1 MPGMIAMSGGL
12 PPVMRDCRVVEYVWR
27 SASYLTPQPVF
38 AVKSARTFLKA
49 SSSLPPHRDR
59 TLISPA
65 APLVT
70 GPPLAPPLS
79 LAPGSDAAGALLL
92 PPPPPLHAAAM
103 NAAESRMAG
112 NRSVLVIDSSSETDT
127 VCPPGRAF
135 AHAIDGDIAGPL
147 ALSSAG
153 LDPADRASVDIR
165 WAPTAS
171 GSRPEPLVVR
181 APRCSTPKSCHEG
194 SVGSNLLSTFQARDN
209 A

>member
-49 SSSLPPHRDR
+49 SSSLPPHSDR

-70 GPPLAPPLS
+70 GPPLAPPLA
-79 LAPGSDAAGALLL
+79 LAPGSAAAGALLL

-112 NRSVLVIDSSSETDT
+112 NRGGLVIDSSS
-127 VCPPGRAF
+127 
-135 AHAIDGDIAGPL
+135 AHGTAGPPRR
-147 ALSSAG
+147 AVP
-153 LDPADRASVDIR
+153 PAV
-165 WAPTAS
+165 
-171 GSRPEPLVVR
+171 
-181 APRCSTPKSCHEG
+181 
-194 SVGSNLLSTFQARDN
+194 
-209 A
+209 